1 MSWTTIILII
11 LFFFFFGFGIFV
23 YLAKGTESAFDYI
36 IKLFTTVLQKIM
48 HLFGNDS
55 VDFTSED
62 TQTSNGGAEPTNTP
76 TSTPSN
82 DGNDKKSMGGGK
94 PNSKNQ
100 NKQKIDKHMQD
111 DHGVSE
117 KPANQPNPSPASSS
131 EMPKDPTKQ
140 NNLSQALN
148 SATPNL
154 TRKNEPSYSADDS
167 YSSIQMSKSSSKS
180 GWCFIGEDRGMRSCS
195 QVGSNDKCMSG
206 DIFPSQEICVNPTLR
221 R

>member
-1 MSWTTIILII
+1 MS
-11 LFFFFFGFGIFV
+11 G
-23 YLAKGTESAFDYI
+23 AK
-36 IKLFTTVLQKIM
+36 
-48 HLFGNDS
+48 
-55 VDFTSED
+55 
-62 TQTSNGGAEPTNTP
+62 
-76 TSTPSN
+76 PSSQN
-82 DGNDKKSMGGGK
+82 QQ
-94 PNSKNQ
+94 PNNQSQ
-100 NKQKIDKHMQD
+100 NKQNIDKHMQD
-111 DHGVSE
+111 DHGVSG
-117 KPANQPNPSPASSS
+117 KPANQPNPAPATSS

-206 DIFPSQEICVNPTLR
+206 DIFPTQEICVNPNLR